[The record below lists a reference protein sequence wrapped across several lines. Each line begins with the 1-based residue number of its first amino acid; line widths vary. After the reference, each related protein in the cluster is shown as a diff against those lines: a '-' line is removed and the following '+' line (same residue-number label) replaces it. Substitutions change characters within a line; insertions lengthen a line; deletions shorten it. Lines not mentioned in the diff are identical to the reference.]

1 MSGYGLTL
9 KTEGTRMVS
18 RELTHMAPESKI
30 TTSLIVTIKVTVCF
44 DFFSFCLRPYNVQA
58 RIIGHPIPNAVGDLR
73 FSLLPYVLVH
83 RGA

>member
-44 DFFSFCLRPYNVQA
+44 DFFHFASDHIMFR
-58 RIIGHPIPNAVGDLR
+58 HE
-73 FSLLPYVLVH
+73 LLNI
-83 RGA
+83 